1 MIRGCTNE
9 VPVRIIEG
17 IEITHCPLRYLSD
30 VEMDR
35 LQMYKVYKDGF
46 LPNEGG
52 VLNQPIKLLQVIV
65 YIENEMKRLEEAKN
79 A

>member
-17 IEITHCPLRYLSD
+17 IKITRCPLTYLTD

-35 LQMYKVYKDGF
+35 LQMFKVYKDGF
-46 LPNEGG
+46 LPNDGG
-52 VLNQPIKLLQVIV
+52 VLNQPIKLIQVIG